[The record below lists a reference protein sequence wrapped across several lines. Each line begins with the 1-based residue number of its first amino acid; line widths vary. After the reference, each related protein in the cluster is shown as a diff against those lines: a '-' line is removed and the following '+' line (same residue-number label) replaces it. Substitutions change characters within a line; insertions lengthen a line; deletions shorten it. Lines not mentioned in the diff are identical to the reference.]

1 MTEGLPPLTPPL
13 EAAPLYLCDQMAVLQ
28 CEVGGHEPPL
38 TVSSY
43 LYLSPCPPTSVPYL
57 CLQMAGLQR
66 EVGAHEP
73 ASALDGGE
81 GEGLD
86 SLRAVCGG
94 ATRAL
99 MPGGFLALEV
109 S

>member
-1 MTEGLPPLTPPL
+1 
-13 EAAPLYLCDQMAVLQ
+13 
-28 CEVGGHEPPL
+28 
-38 TVSSY
+38 
-43 LYLSPCPPTSVPYL
+43 
-57 CLQMAGLQR
+57 MAGLQC

-86 SLRAVCGG
+86 SLLAVCQG
-94 ATRAL
+94 AVRAL

-109 S
+109 RAMCQGG